1 MKPAVIS
8 GPILL
13 IVHFFMARLRKL
25 VGRPSFYQ
33 YNGKLFVKN
42 SRRVIIGGRMAPQQS
57 LPDFEAVASSAPP
70 TSNQLMDA
78 EMPGLVYKQGYRLQY
93 SS

>member
-8 GPILL
+8 RPILL
-13 IVHFFMARLRKL
+13 IVHFFMTRLRKL
-25 VGRPSFYQ
+25 VAAPSFYQ

-42 SRRVIIGGRMAPQQS
+42 GRRVIIGGKMTPQQS
-57 LPDFEAVASSAPP
+57 LPGFEAVAASAPP
-70 TSNQLMDA
+70 TSSQLMDT
-78 EMPGLVYKQGYRLQY
+78 GTSGVVYKQGYRLQY